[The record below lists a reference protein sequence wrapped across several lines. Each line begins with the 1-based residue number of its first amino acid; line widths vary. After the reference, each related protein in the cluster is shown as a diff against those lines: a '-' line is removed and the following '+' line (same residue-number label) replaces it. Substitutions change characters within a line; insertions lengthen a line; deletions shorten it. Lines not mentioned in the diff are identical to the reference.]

1 MLLVLCFLFIYFF
14 ICFGDFYLL
23 NFWGVLFCMFLF
35 LFYVLMFI
43 YNCILFR
50 LSVVFGLV
58 YHLIYNFP
66 FCLLLFW
73 PLQAY
78 SFFMLLFFHVV
89 LVWFGL
95 VWFHFVSFCAFVFH
109 VFLVIAHF
117 TIISIA
123 MNFPHSWHRECRGE
137 MCWLYSVSSSSSS
150 SSSSLMHIL
159 FFNFSYIWMLKWSSY
174 VLLYS
179 TLITEIL
186 DSDWAIAPM
195 WCQINII
202 MVLSSLCSLSFHKY
216 KISISCLFVY
226 MQRHIIS
233 NIKYI

>member
-1 MLLVLCFLFIYFF
+1 MLLVLCFLCIYFF
-14 ICFGDFYLL
+14 ICFGGFYLF
-23 NFWGVLFCMFLF
+23 NFWGVLYVFVSFVMFWCLFIIFILTFCCFWF
-35 LFYVLMFI
+35 G
-43 YNCILFR
+43 
-50 LSVVFGLV
+50 LSFDLSFSLLPVVVFTPSGL
-58 YHLIYNFP
+58 II
-66 FCLLLFW
+66 
-73 PLQAY
+73 
-78 SFFMLLFFHVV
+78 FHVV
-89 LVWFGL
+89 VFSCCVGL
-95 VWFHFVSFCAFVFH
+95 VWFHFVSFCFSC
-109 VFLVIAHF
+109 FLVIAHL

-123 MNFPHSWHRECRGE
+123 MNFPHSWHRECRGK
-137 MCWLYSVSSSSSS
+137 MCWLYSVASS

-179 TLITEIL
+179 TLIAEIL